1 MSMKTDRLDLQ
12 PIDTEGCLIA
22 IGAFV
27 AAINLFVVV
36 YL

>member
-1 MSMKTDRLDLQ
+1 MSRDKLDLQ

-22 IGAFV
+22 IGVFV
-27 AAINLFVVV
+27 ALINLFVVV

>member
-1 MSMKTDRLDLQ
+1 MIRDRLDLQ

-27 AAINLFVVV
+27 AVINLFVVV
-36 YL
+36 WL